1 MTIASQRTK
10 LLLALVVAAALAAIF
25 AASWE
30 AGRYDAAYGSL
41 NDLAAVR
48 RDIADMANW
57 KSGAGPDAPRPP
69 ENLDLNTR
77 IRNAAN
83 DAGVPDQIA
92 NIEPGQ
98 PRPIRDTDYTESLVS
113 LRLNT
118 VNLRQLVTFLH
129 RLSVHD
135 ASIRTKAFDL
145 SAPTGLPA
153 DAVGDLWTADV
164 TLGLLIYSPRAKG
177 TS

>member
-1 MTIASQRTK
+1 MASQRTK
-10 LLLALVVAAALAAIF
+10 LLLVLVVAAAMAAVF
-25 AASWE
+25 SASWE
-30 AGRYDAAYGSL
+30 ARRYDAAYGSL
-41 NDLAAVR
+41 NDLAAVK
-48 RDIADMANW
+48 RDIADLSTW
-57 KSGAGPDAPRPP
+57 KSGSSPDAPRPP

-83 DAGVPDQIA
+83 DAGLADQIA

-98 PRPIRDTDYTESLVS
+98 PRPIRDTDYTETLVS
-113 LRLNT
+113 LHLST

-135 ASIRTKAFDL
+135 ASIRTKAIDL
-145 SAPTGLPA
+145 SAPTGVPA
-153 DAVGDLWTADV
+153 DAMGDLWTADV